1 MAQAMEQRFATQMQQ
16 TQALEQSLQ
25 TARAESRADIA
36 DMAQS
41 LQKEM
46 AQSLQKEMAEMASQ
60 MQQDMVHVLRAEM
73 KSMLQNEMQ
82 DTLAPIMQWRDRID
96 TKLTAYDVTLADYT
110 TSHNAVQQEVSA
122 LAKRLDS
129 LAPSI
134 QDVMTQLEATG
145 DTAKDIR
152 AELADAAQNIRAE
165 LAEQERRL
173 KDRSVLWDGKANLV
187 DWYRSLHGTRRSRV
201 RTPNSVGHRTV
212 TCCALRTAYVHLR
225 VANATAT

>member
-1 MAQAMEQRFATQMQQ
+1 MQQMAQQTQEMEQR
-16 TQALEQSLQ
+16 LQ
-25 TARAESRADIA
+25 KEMAESRTDMA

-41 LQKEM
+41 L
-46 AQSLQKEMAEMASQ
+46 
-60 MQQDMVHVLRAEM
+60 RTEM
-73 KSMLQNEMQ
+73 KAMLQNEMQ
-82 DTLAPIMQWRDRID
+82 DSLAPIMQWRDHID

-122 LAKRLDS
+122 LADRLDS

-173 KDRSVLWDGKANLV
+173 NDLHTRMALAATPDQLDERELRLRENALKDRRQLQ
-187 DWYRSLHGTRRSRV
+187 
-201 RTPNSVGHRTV
+201 
-212 TCCALRTAYVHLR
+212 ALERQVEGQQETLAQ
-225 VANATAT
+225 VASIAAQVERLAA